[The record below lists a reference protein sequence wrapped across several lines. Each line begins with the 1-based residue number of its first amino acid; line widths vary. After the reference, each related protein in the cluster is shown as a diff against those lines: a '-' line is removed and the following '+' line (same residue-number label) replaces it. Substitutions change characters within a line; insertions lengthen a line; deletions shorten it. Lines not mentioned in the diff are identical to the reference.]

1 MKIPHFPVSDSDP
14 CHACN
19 YPPISVIRRG
29 WQAGG
34 RRKGGTPMAWILAAA
49 GSAFFAR
56 LVFGARLSRKGAV
69 GLAMLVAGTAVMTA
83 FC

>member
-1 MKIPHFPVSDSDP
+1 
-14 CHACN
+14 
-19 YPPISVIRRG
+19 
-29 WQAGG
+29 
-34 RRKGGTPMAWILAAA
+34 MAWILAAA